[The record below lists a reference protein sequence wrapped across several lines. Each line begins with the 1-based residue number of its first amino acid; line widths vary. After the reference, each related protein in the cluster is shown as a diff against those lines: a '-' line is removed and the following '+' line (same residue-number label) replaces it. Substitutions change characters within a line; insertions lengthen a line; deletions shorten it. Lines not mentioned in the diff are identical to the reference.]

1 MARAVRG
8 FLIGAGLAQASIA
21 PPPAEHEKT
30 GTGLLGVDGRHV
42 GEVLSI
48 PESRLA
54 HGQWPGVQASRAD
67 PEELSLRDSPGLGA
81 RRVGPAAVGALAV
94 PRRLAR

>member
-21 PPPAEHEKT
+21 PPPPEHEKT
-30 GTGLLGVDGRHV
+30 GTGLLGVDGWHV
-42 GEVLSI
+42 GDVVSI

-54 HGQWPGVQASRAD
+54 HGQWPGVQSSRAD
-67 PEELSLRDSPGLGA
+67 PEELSLRDL
-81 RRVGPAAVGALAV
+81 LASEPV
-94 PRRLAR
+94 VSGRPL